1 MNRAQTADLAR
12 AMVSRFYVR
21 PSGEGG
27 GERGGAVGQG
37 LGFERTLH
45 NDDITLPRIK
55 STKNV
60 I

>member
-27 GERGGAVGQG
+27 ERGGGVGQG
-37 LGFERTLH
+37 LGFESTLH
-45 NDDITLPRIK
+45 NDDITLLRIK